1 MEAIT
6 DHTGTTTFIYLGD
19 SDFESL
25 IEIGKQHLQED
36 FKLKRGGFQWN

>member
-25 IEIGKQHLQED
+25 IEIGKQHLVED
-36 FKLKRGGFQWN
+36 SLPKGDFRWN